1 MTTDP
6 ADARS
11 SRRRKQRLTDYV
23 VSKTNADIEVILTSA
38 IQTAAVT
45 SQSALEE
52 GQELGLVEQD
62 AIDQL
67 QALAGGADAEYLMFI
82 TTRPANLDRLPFS
95 DQLAADRM
103 QQYGLALHESLH
115 ITYTDQHGVNRVRA
129 LKIDEEYHDAFHGF
143 WNAGED
149 GAIERLARVN
159 GGEKVE
165 IRQTA
170 THASLRQPASEA
182 PPSPCRL
189 TFVDAV
195 MQAMID
201 WGIYDT
207 GIIAAALDPRVRE
220 WGFRSRADRVAVID
234 ILGELRALIARIQRE
249 PNSVARAEQMVKFW
263 HDSIEPLISP
273 DESRQQEGGMGGA
286 TGDTQEPGEAGGAD
300 AGEPSQ
306 SSTGKSSSSVED
318 GDETASGEVTVDDVM
333 ASPLSADTPDES
345 ADADDLAPNRPDETN
360 TPREP
365 PANSQGAVETSDADA
380 ESDPDGSQESAADPR
395 PAHGA
400 DDHTDAA
407 SPSRGASATESE
419 SESESSPYADTDSEG
434 DISGDSSSS
443 TEPEEATDL
452 DTESP
457 SSCPA
462 ESATDPDTTDNP
474 GESASDTTQDE
485 EQYTLDAFT
494 TDNESVPDTGTDSEP
509 ASDTDPEPESA
520 PETNVEPG
528 SESESDT
535 EPDTQ
540 NRGDSPDES
549 QPTTPPSQESPG
561 DDGDTGA
568 EVDDA
573 PPTTDTAPRP
583 SEATPGGDADPDGM
597 TVAILEDADGEVADH
612 NSRAEVDL
620 NAEGPDESALIAD
633 IEDLCQG
640 LEGGDVDLE
649 DIEFMPTA
657 ETTVDPARW
666 NTVQQDSQQLANV
679 LNAALPDT
687 DDAGYR
693 HGTRSGKLSK
703 RRLTGV
709 PVGQTSVFRRRRQP
723 EQKDYDIILILDR
736 SSSMVYTTRVRERL
750 GIDDDVP
757 QPVELAEETVAAF
770 ALALE
775 HPLIDANVAIVDFY
789 DRTPRLIK
797 PFATPTGVVQ
807 DSLMS
812 SKAENG
818 TPLTDVTDLATGW
831 LTERGNDAII
841 ITVTDGKAADVDAF
855 QAAVG
860 DTTIPV
866 AGLTLSLHTD
876 PDDPDPELEKNDEC
890 FDRHTFVYDAQGLAD
905 NLQRFAYDFIG
916 LHTQT
921 R

>member
-1 MTTDP
+1 MPTDP

-38 IQTAAVT
+38 IPTAAVT

-52 GQELGLVEQD
+52 GRDLGIVEQD

-67 QALAGGADAEYLMFI
+67 QVLAGGADAEYLMFI

-129 LKIDEEYHDAFHGF
+129 REIDDAFHDAFHGF

-207 GIIAAALDPRVRE
+207 GITAAALDPRVRE
-220 WGFRSRADRVAVID
+220 WGFRTRVDRAAVID
-234 ILGELRALIARIQRE
+234 LLGELRALIARIQRE
-249 PNSVARAEQMVKFW
+249 PNSVARAEQMVAFW
-263 HDSIEPLISP
+263 HELIEPRITP
-273 DESRQQEGGMGGA
+273 DKSGQQESGMAGD
-286 TGDTQEPGEAGGAD
+286 TGDPQDSGEAGGAG

-306 SSTGKSSSSVED
+306 PSTGESSSSVEED
-318 GDETASGEVTVDDVM
+318 GETASGEVTVDDVM

-345 ADADDLAPNRPDETN
+345 ADADDLAPNQPEETN

-365 PANSQGAVETSDADA
+365 TGN
-380 ESDPDGSQESAADPR
+380 SQESTAADSDVGAQSNPEGGQEGAADPR
-395 PAHGA
+395 PDHGV
-400 DDHTDAA
+400 DDQSEAESTPSGESGVDSNSNPETD
-407 SPSRGASATESE
+407 TN
-419 SESESSPYADTDSEG
+419 SEG
-434 DISGDSSSS
+434 EPISGDSEAS
-443 TEPEEATDL
+443 TESQATNDP
-452 DTESP
+452 DTGSP
-457 SSCPA
+457 SSNQA
-462 ESATDPDTTDNP
+462 ESATAPDTTDTP
-474 GESASDTTQDE
+474 DESAADTTDE
-485 EQYTLDAFT
+485 AQYTLDAFT
-494 TDNESVPDTGTDSEP
+494 TEDDPDTDTEP
-509 ASDTDPEPESA
+509 EPDTESDPESS
-520 PETNVEPG
+520 TGTQTEPG
-528 SESESDT
+528 SESEPDT
-535 EPDTQ
+535 APDTQ
-540 NRGDSPDES
+540 SSGGSADES
-549 QPTTPPSQESPG
+549 QPTTQPSQGSHGP
-561 DDGDTGA
+561 DGDTGPEA
-568 EVDDA
+568 DDT
-573 PPTTDTAPRP
+573 PPSKDTAPSP
-583 SEATPGGDADPDGM
+583 SNAAPGSDADPDGM
-597 TVAILEDADGEVADH
+597 TVAILEDADGAVADH
-612 NSRAEVDL
+612 RSRAEADL
-620 NAEGPDESALIAD
+620 NADGPDESALIAD
-633 IEDLCQG
+633 IEDLSQG
-640 LEGGDVDLE
+640 LEGGDVELR
-649 DIEFMPTA
+649 DIEFMPT
-657 ETTVDPARW
+657 EDTTVDPARW
-666 NTVQQDSQQLANV
+666 NTVQQDSHQLANV
-679 LNAALPDT
+679 LHAALPDT

-736 SSSMVYTTRVRERL
+736 SSSMVYTPRRREQL

-775 HPLIDANVAIVDFY
+775 HPLINANVAIVDFY
-789 DRTPRLIK
+789 DATPRLIK
-797 PFATPTGVVQ
+797 PFTTPTGVVQ

-812 SKAENG
+812 SKAASG
-818 TPLTDVTDLATGW
+818 TPLTAVTDLATGW

-841 ITVTDGKAADVDAF
+841 ITVTDGQAADVDAF

-876 PDDPDPELEKNDEC
+876 PGNPEPDLEKNDDC
-890 FDRHTFVYDAQGLAD
+890 FDRHTFVYDAQELAD
-905 NLQRFAYDFIG
+905 HLQRFAYDFIG

>member
-1 MTTDP
+1 MPTDP

-38 IQTAAVT
+38 IPTAAVT

-52 GQELGLVEQD
+52 GRELGLVEQD

-67 QALAGGADAEYLMFI
+67 QTLAGGADAEYLMFI

-129 LKIDEEYHDAFHGF
+129 REVDEEYHDAFHGF

-170 THASLRQPASEA
+170 THASLRQPASET

-195 MQAMID
+195 KQAMID

-207 GIIAAALDPRVRE
+207 GITAATLDPGVE
-220 WGFRSRADRVAVID
+220 AWGFRSRADRAAVID
-234 ILGELRALIARIQRE
+234 ILGDLRALIAQIQRE
-249 PNSVARAEQMVKFW
+249 PNSVARAEQMVEFW
-263 HDSIEPLISP
+263 HDSIEPLLTP
-273 DESRQQEGGMGGA
+273 DESRQQEGGMAGD
-286 TGDTQEPGEAGGAD
+286 TGDTQEPGEGDGAG

-306 SSTGKSSSSVED
+306 SSTGESSSSMEN
-318 GDETASGEVTVDDVM
+318 GDETPSGEVTVDDVM
-333 ASPLSADTPDES
+333 ASPLSTDTPNES
-345 ADADDLAPNRPDETN
+345 ADADDLAPNTPDEPN

-365 PANSQGAVETSDADA
+365 PADSQEETAENSDAGDHSEPDTPQEDA
-380 ESDPDGSQESAADPR
+380 ANPR
-395 PAHGA
+395 PVDGA
-400 DDHTDAA
+400 DDHTDAE
-407 SPSRGASATESE
+407 SPSSGVSAGDFD
-419 SESESSPYADTDSEG
+419 SSPSADTDPE
-434 DISGDSSSS
+434 D
-443 TEPEEATDL
+443 EPNSRASDLGNEPKEATDL
-452 DTESP
+452 NTESP
-457 SSCPA
+457 SSSPA
-462 ESATDPDTTDNP
+462 ESATDPDTTDGP
-474 GESASDTTQDE
+474 DGSASDTTQDD

-494 TDNESVPDTGTDSEP
+494 TEHEPDTDSEP
-509 ASDTDPEPESA
+509 ESDTDPEPESA
-520 PETNVEPG
+520 PETEAEQG

-540 NRGDSPDES
+540 DRGDSADKS

-561 DDGDTGA
+561 DDGDSGA
-568 EVDDA
+568 EADDA
-573 PPTTDTAPRP
+573 PPTSDTAPSP

-612 NSRAEVDL
+612 NSRAEADL

-736 SSSMVYTTRVRERL
+736 SGSMVYTTRVRERL
-750 GIDDDVP
+750 GIADDVP

-797 PFATPTGVVQ
+797 PFTMPTGVVQ

-812 SKAENG
+812 SKAANG

-841 ITVTDGKAADVDAF
+841 ITVTDGQAADVDAF

-876 PDDPDPELEKNDEC
+876 PGDPDPELEKNDEC

>member
-1 MTTDP
+1 MPTDP

-52 GQELGLVEQD
+52 GQELGIVEQD

-129 LKIDEEYHDAFHGF
+129 REIDDEYHDAFHGF

-182 PPSPCRL
+182 PPSPCQL

-195 MQAMID
+195 MQTMID

-220 WGFRSRADRVAVID
+220 WGFRSRTDRVAVID

-249 PNSVARAEQMVKFW
+249 PNSVARAEQMVEFW

-273 DESRQQEGGMGGA
+273 DESRQQEGGMA
-286 TGDTQEPGEAGGAD
+286 RDTGDTQEPGEAGGAD

-306 SSTGKSSSSVED
+306 SSTGESSSSVED
-318 GDETASGEVTVDDVM
+318 GSETASGEVTVDDVM
-333 ASPLSADTPDES
+333 VSPLSTDTPDES
-345 ADADDLAPNRPDETN
+345 ADADDLAPNKPAESN
-360 TPREP
+360 PPREP
-365 PANSQGAVETSDADA
+365 PADSQREAENSGADT
-380 ESDPDGSQESAADPR
+380 ESDPDGTQESAADPQ
-395 PAHGA
+395 PGHGA

-419 SESESSPYADTDSEG
+419 SKSESSPDADTDSDSEP
-434 DISGDSSSS
+434 ISGDSGPS
-443 TEPEEATDL
+443 TESEEATDP
-452 DTESP
+452 DAESP
-457 SSCPA
+457 SSSPA

-474 GESASDTTQDE
+474 GECASDTTQDE

-494 TDNESVPDTGTDSEP
+494 TDNEP
-509 ASDTDPEPESA
+509 DTDPEPESA
-520 PETNVEPG
+520 PETETGP
-528 SESESDT
+528 ESESHSDT
-535 EPDTQ
+535 DPDTQ
-540 NRGDSPDES
+540 RRTDSADES
-549 QPTTPPSQESPG
+549 PTTTPPSQESHG
-561 DDGDTGA
+561 DEGDAGA
-568 EVDDA
+568 DA
-573 PPTTDTAPRP
+573 DNTPPTTDTAPRP
-583 SEATPGGDADPDGM
+583 SEGTPGGDADPDGM
-597 TVAILEDADGEVADH
+597 TVAILEDAEEEVADH
-612 NSRAEVDL
+612 HSRAEADL

-657 ETTVDPARW
+657 ETTVNPARW
-666 NTVQQDSQQLANV
+666 NTVQQDSQQLANI

-736 SSSMVYTTRVRERL
+736 SGSMVYTTRVRERL

-775 HPLIDANVAIVDFY
+775 HPLIDANVAILDFY

-807 DSLMS
+807 DSLMA

-855 QAAVG
+855 QTAVS

-876 PDDPDPELEKNDEC
+876 PDDPDPELEKNDDC
-890 FDRHTFVYDAQGLAD
+890 FDRHTFVYDAAGLTD